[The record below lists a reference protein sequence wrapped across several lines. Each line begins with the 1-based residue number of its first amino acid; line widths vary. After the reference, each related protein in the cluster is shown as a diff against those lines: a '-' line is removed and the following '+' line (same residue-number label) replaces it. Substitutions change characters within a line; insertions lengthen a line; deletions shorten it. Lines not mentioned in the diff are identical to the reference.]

1 MASPGEEGDVNLDDE
16 SDTESFVDALEAL
29 DVKDEK
35 PVQFAGTSTLSDQN
49 QVSSEHSPSQD
60 ESPGVGDT
68 PNDAASKTNCDM
80 KTDSSSGSDSC
91 SNSDEEEKERTID
104 DLIKEATASETT
116 EQSDIT
122 GNSETTGECCK
133 DEDEVDEVARKE
145 AEAAMSEEEKE
156 AKREEAQVQKVEGN
170 ERFKAANYQGALESY
185 TDALMLCPL
194 DYTKDRSIMFSNRAA
209 TKYKLERHETAIE
222 DCTKAL
228 ELNPVYLKAL
238 LRRAE
243 LYEKTDKLDEAL
255 ADYTK
260 ALEMDRTL
268 IKARIACQTL
278 PDQIK
283 ERNEKL
289 KEEMLGKL
297 KDLGNLILRP
307 FGLSTNNFKLQQ
319 DPNTGGYSMQFQ
331 QGAAPEPSNGK

>member
-156 AKREEAQVQKVEGN
+156 V
-170 ERFKAANYQGALESY
+170 F
-185 TDALMLCPL
+185 
-194 DYTKDRSIMFSNRAA
+194 
-209 TKYKLERHETAIE
+209 
-222 DCTKAL
+222 
-228 ELNPVYLKAL
+228 YLL
-238 LRRAE
+238 
-243 LYEKTDKLDEAL
+243 
-255 ADYTK
+255 
-260 ALEMDRTL
+260 
-268 IKARIACQTL
+268 
-278 PDQIK
+278 
-283 ERNEKL
+283 
-289 KEEMLGKL
+289 
-297 KDLGNLILRP
+297 
-307 FGLSTNNFKLQQ
+307 
-319 DPNTGGYSMQFQ
+319 
-331 QGAAPEPSNGK
+331 